1 MDAQQQF
8 KQAAAESAVALV
20 EDGMILGLGT
30 GSTAKLAVDALGK
43 RVQSGLRVVGVP
55 TSEFT
60 GQQARSLGIPVSTLD
75 EHPEIDLTIDGAD
88 EVEPGSLNLIKGRG
102 GALLREKI
110 VASASKRLVI
120 IVDESK
126 LVGRLGSQ
134 FAASGGIDSIW
145 MARGGAKIGSAGRE
159 SSAATGPRWKTL
171 CHRRRPLHRRLRVW
185 ADRVSGQA
193 GIRIEQH
200 GGRGGARAVSR
211 DGFAGNR
218 CWPGRR
224 QGFATAIA
232 PTTASA
238 AKPARST
245 AAGVEPK

>member
-1 MDAQQQF
+1 L

-43 RVQSGLRVVGVP
+43 RVAAGLHVIGIP

-60 GQQARSLGIPVSTLD
+60 AQQARSLGIPLSTLD

-88 EVEPGSLNLIKGRG
+88 EVEAGTLNLIKGRG

-126 LVGRLGSQ
+126 LVQRLGSK
-134 FAASGGIDSIW
+134 FAVPVELVPFGWPAATRRLEGL
-145 MARGGAKIGSAGRE
+145 GAKVALR
-159 SSAATGPRWKTL
+159 SSADGKPFVTDGGHYIVDCAFGPIAAPSQLDHELNNIVGVVEHGLFLKMASQ
-171 CHRRRPLHRRLRVW
+171 VIV
-185 ADRVSGQA
+185 AGQ
-193 GIRIEQH
+193 
-200 GGRGGARAVSR
+200 
-211 DGFAGNR
+211 N
-218 CWPGRR
+218 
-224 QGFATAIA
+224 
-232 PTTASA
+232 
-238 AKPARST
+238 
-245 AAGVEPK
+245 GVTVLLPE